1 MASISLKHKT
11 LSPFGVELDIDL
23 HRPLSEEQRRQ
34 LRQLLYRH
42 SLVICRGQQL
52 TIEEQAA
59 LLGHIG
65 PVLHANGEY
74 RTISSDGN
82 LGAQRLGYHS
92 DLSFTEH
99 PFKVISLHAVDVVP
113 GQTCTRFAS
122 GIRALQK
129 MPATLRARIEGRN
142 ALAVISATQS
152 ERKLPFDP
160 PAVLPQVDR
169 PVILPHP
176 ETGEPI
182 LYVSELQTARISGLE
197 EQDSEAL
204 IAELFEQLYADDN
217 VYEHRWHNGD
227 LVIWD
232 NLALQHARP
241 DLSGCIPRLLQRIVV
256 AEKTFF
262 ELCPQFDLDDPRIA
276 RWAAGETLALW
287 PVDPAHVR

>member
-1 MASISLKHKT
+1 MAPTSLSYT
-11 LSPFGVELDIDL
+11 SLSPFGIELDVDL
-23 HRPLSEEQRRQ
+23 RRPLGEAEAGELRR
-34 LRQLLYRH
+34 LLYQH
-42 SLVICRGQQL
+42 SLIVCRGQRL
-52 TIEEQAA
+52 SEAEQARV
-59 LLGHIG
+59 LGYIG

-92 DLSFTEH
+92 DLSFTEQ

-122 GIRALQK
+122 GVRALAR
-129 MPATLRARIEGRN
+129 MPPSLRARVEGRT

-152 ERKLPFDP
+152 ERKVPFDP
-160 PAVLPQVDR
+160 PALLPQVER
-169 PVILPHP
+169 PAILPHP
-176 ETGEPI
+176 VTGEPI
-182 LYVSELQTARISGLE
+182 LYVSELQTARIGGLAE
-197 EQDSEAL
+197 AQSEAL
-204 IAELFEQLYADDN
+204 IAALFAHLYADDN

-241 DLSGCIPRLLQRIVV
+241 DLSGCVPRLLQRIVV

-262 ELCPQFDLDDPRIA
+262 ELCPQFDLNDPRIA
-276 RWAAGETLALW
+276 RWAAGETLML
-287 PVDPAHVR
+287 